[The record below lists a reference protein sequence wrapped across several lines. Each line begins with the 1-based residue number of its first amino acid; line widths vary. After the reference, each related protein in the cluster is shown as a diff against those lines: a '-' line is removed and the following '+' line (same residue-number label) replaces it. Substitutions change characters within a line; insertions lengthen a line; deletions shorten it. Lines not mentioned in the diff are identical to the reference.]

1 MQNNSQT
8 NMKIDNQHSI
18 PYITTITSGKGGVG
32 KSIIA
37 SNLAYL
43 FANNKVKTLVWDF
56 DLHFP
61 NLHLIFGAEPP
72 IRVNDVFAGRVDI
85 NKAVSKL
92 EDNLYI
98 LAGLPGTGY
107 SIEYDSD
114 KFLTMF
120 ANLITHSDFDLI
132 IFDTSA
138 GISESF
144 LQCCNIS
151 DLVQIVVTDEPTS
164 LMDAYGLIK
173 ILMQYIN
180 TKKMRLLV
188 NNVIDSEDADDI
200 STKLN
205 LATAKFLRLRL
216 DVLGYIPYGREVR
229 QSIINQ
235 ELLSSVSPDSEVVRS
250 INDIYK
256 KIAPNINKIHT
267 SFNNL
272 DVLMDH
278 K

>member
-1 MQNNSQT
+1 MNIE
-8 NMKIDNQHSI
+8 KINKV
-18 PYITTITSGKGGVG
+18 PYITTISSGKGGVG
-32 KSIIA
+32 KSVIA

-43 FANNKVKTLVWDF
+43 FSKNGIKTLVWDF
-56 DLHFP
+56 DLNFP

-72 IRVNDVFAGRVDI
+72 IRINDVFAERVEI

-92 EDNLYI
+92 YENLYI
-98 LAGLPGTGY
+98 LAGLPGTGH
-107 SIEYDSD
+107 SIEFDND
-114 KFLTMF
+114 KFLTLF
-120 ANLITHSDFDLI
+120 AKLITRTDFDLI
-132 IFDTSA
+132 IFDTPA

-144 LQCCNIS
+144 LQCCNMS

-173 ILMQYIN
+173 ILMQYIE
-180 TKKMRLLV
+180 TEKMRLLI

-205 LATAKFLRLRL
+205 LATAKFLKLRL

-235 ELLSSVSPDSEVVRS
+235 ELLAHVLPESEVV
-250 INDIYK
+250 IAFKEIYE
-256 KIAPNINKIHT
+256 KITANINMFET
-267 SFNNL
+267 SI
-272 DVLMDH
+272 

>member
-1 MQNNSQT
+1 MKKNTENNV
-8 NMKIDNQHSI
+8 
-18 PYITTITSGKGGVG
+18 PYVMTVSSGKGGVG

-37 SNLAYL
+37 ANLAYI
-43 FANNKVKTLVWDF
+43 FSRNSIKTLVWDF

-61 NLHLIFGAEPP
+61 NQHLIFGVEPP
-72 IRVNDVFAGRVDI
+72 IRLNDVFAERVEI
-85 NKAVSKL
+85 NKAIAGI
-92 EDNLYI
+92 DDDLYL
-98 LAGLPGTGY
+98 LAGLPGTGN

-114 KFLTMF
+114 KFLRLY
-120 ANLITHSDFDLI
+120 AKLLSYSDFDLI
-132 IFDTSA
+132 IFDTPA

-173 ILMQYIN
+173 ILMQYVN
-180 TKKMRLLV
+180 TDKMKLII
-188 NNVIDSEDADDI
+188 NNVIDSEDANDI

-205 LATAKFLRLRL
+205 LATGRFLKLKI

-235 ELLSSVSPDSEVVRS
+235 ELLARNDPESEV
-250 INDIYK
+250 IAQLKNIYQRTVS
-256 KIAPNINKIHT
+256 NIKLTEMI
-267 SFNNL
+267 
-272 DVLMDH
+272 
-278 K
+278 